1 MSKPIPG
8 ENIPGDDKLST
19 GTIALYALP
28 NIPHS
33 LALLP
38 VVNFVPAFYSDEL
51 ALPLGLVGLMLFL
64 TRTTDI
70 FTDPLIGAWSDRTR
84 TRIGRRKPFI
94 LAGLP
99 ILCLAVWFVFVPA
112 AGANLTSLFIGL
124 FFIYLGFTIIDL
136 PYNAWGAELS
146 SDYDERSRVSA
157 WRGAF
162 GSVGTLAALS
172 IPLALQAMGRS
183 GAGEALFW
191 MAVFFVVTQPLAFLI
206 TVVRL
211 PERAAHDLG
220 EAPVPFFEGLRLVMR
235 NAPFVRLL
243 IATSFIIVAMAIG
256 ATLNLL
262 MFKHVIG
269 APEAFPTAIF
279 LQNIAALF
287 GIPIWMA
294 ISARH
299 GKHVAMAL
307 AAVWIA
313 ACLAVSFI
321 WTRGDVIGFSST
333 MVALGLGL
341 GGLLF
346 LAPALTADVTDK
358 DLLETGRERTAT
370 FYAVLGMGT
379 KAAIAVGVLIGTA
392 VPSLVGFQPS
402 DSLHSATSL
411 LGVRAVYAFAG
422 LPLMLIAVWLL
433 WRYPLTRALQVELRA
448 AIASKRST
456 AA

>member
-1 MSKPIPG
+1 MSEPTAGK
-8 ENIPGDDKLST
+8 DKLST
-19 GTIALYALP
+19 GTVALYALP

-64 TRTTDI
+64 TRLTDI
-70 FTDPLIGAWSDRTR
+70 VTDPVIGAWSDRTR

-99 ILCLAVWFVFVPA
+99 ILCLAVWFVFVPMP
-112 AGANLTSLFIGL
+112 GANLTSLFFGL
-124 FFIYLGFTIIDL
+124 FFIYLGFTIVDL

-157 WRGAF
+157 WRGAA

-172 IPLALQAMGRS
+172 IPLALQAMGRP

-191 MAVFFVVTQPLAFLI
+191 MAVFFIIIQPLAFLI
-206 TVVRL
+206 TIARL
-211 PERAAHDLG
+211 PERPADDLG
-220 EAPVPFFEGLRLVMR
+220 QAPIPFVKGLRLVMG

-243 IATSFIIVAMAIG
+243 VATSFIIAAMAIG

-269 APEAFPTAIF
+269 AAEAFPTAIF
-279 LQNIAALF
+279 LQNVAALI
-287 GIPIWMA
+287 GVPIWMA
-294 ISARH
+294 IASRH
-299 GKHVAMAL
+299 GKHIAMAI
-307 AAVWIA
+307 AAAWIA
-313 ACLAVSFI
+313 ACLALSFI
-321 WTRGDVIGFSST
+321 WTRGDVIGFSAT

-346 LAPALTADVTDK
+346 LAQALTADVTDQ
-358 DLLETGRERTAT
+358 DLLDTGRERTAT

-402 DSLHSATSL
+402 DATHSATSL

-422 LPLMLIAVWLL
+422 LPLMLVAVWLL
-433 WRYPLTRALQVELRA
+433 WRYPLTRELQAGLRA
-448 AIASKRST
+448 AIAVKRAQTS
-456 AA
+456 